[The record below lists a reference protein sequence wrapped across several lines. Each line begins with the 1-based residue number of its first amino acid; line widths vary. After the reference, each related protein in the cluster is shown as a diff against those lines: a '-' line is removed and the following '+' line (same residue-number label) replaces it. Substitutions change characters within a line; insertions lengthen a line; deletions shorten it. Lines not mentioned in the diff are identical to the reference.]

1 MPRRAMRWVGTRSM
15 RWPPK
20 LTVPRSGRTVPST
33 VRSVVVLP
41 APFDP
46 IRVTISPR
54 PTESD
59 TPLSARMLP

>member
-1 MPRRAMRWVGTRSM
+1 MRR
-15 RWPPK
+15 PPK
-20 LTVPRSGRTVPST
+20 LTVPRSGRTIPST

-46 IRVTISPR
+46 IKVTTSPR

-59 TPLSARMLP
+59 TPLRARMLP